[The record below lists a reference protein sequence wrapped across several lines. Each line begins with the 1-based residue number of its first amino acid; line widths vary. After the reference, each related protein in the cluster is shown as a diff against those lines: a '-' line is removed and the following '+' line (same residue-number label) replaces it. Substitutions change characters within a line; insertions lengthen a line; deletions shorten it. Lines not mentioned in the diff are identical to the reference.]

1 MKAVVRNGEW
11 VVTTNY
17 IQHTNSNGSVVMVV
31 VGLEVD
37 LVWVVF
43 LQMNMTLVQ
52 VPTPEGPLYNKG
64 LFPDYV
70 YRAMNAKE
78 ADLALGDLTL
88 DMFLFSY
95 FDCTNTYYIF
105 SVSWYVPCFVKYPRW
120 SSIFRIL
127 SVELWLVLMISIVTA
142 SISTTLVGRYSCTS
156 EWQGYKTLTS
166 SLTNIWAIILGV
178 AVSTMPRAPSLRLL
192 FLAWVCFSLA
202 FSTVIQAFLT
212 TFLIDS
218 GYKTPIQ
225 NTDELSASVIKL
237 VYTTEYSSIFE
248 IVVKTEA
255 SNIQRNSVNC
265 PSSEF
270 WENWAIYHKNVS
282 ILFADDVVEEN
293 SGFGFLLARTL
304 NPCCAD

>member
-1 MKAVVRNGEW
+1 
-11 VVTTNY
+11 
-17 IQHTNSNGSVVMVV
+17 
-31 VGLEVD
+31 
-37 LVWVVF
+37 
-43 LQMNMTLVQ
+43 
-52 VPTPEGPLYNKG
+52 
-64 LFPDYV
+64 
-70 YRAMNAKE
+70 
-78 ADLALGDLTL
+78 
-88 DMFLFSY
+88 
-95 FDCTNTYYIF
+95 
-105 SVSWYVPCFVKYPRW
+105 
-120 SSIFRIL
+120 
-127 SVELWLVLMISIVTA
+127 
-142 SISTTLVGRYSCTS
+142 
-156 EWQGYKTLTS
+156 
-166 SLTNIWAIILGV
+166 
-178 AVSTMPRAPSLRLL
+178 
-192 FLAWVCFSLA
+192 
-202 FSTVIQAFLT
+202 VIQAFLT

>member
-1 MKAVVRNGEW
+1 ME
-11 VVTTNY
+11 
-17 IQHTNSNGSVVMVV
+17 
-31 VGLEVD
+31 LD
-37 LVWVVF
+37 LLWIV
-43 LQMNMTLVQ
+43 LQQINMTLVL

-70 YRAMNAKE
+70 YRATNAKE

-166 SLTNIWAIILGV
+166 SLTNIWALILGL
-178 AVSTMPRAPSLRLL
+178 AGSTMPRAPFLRLL
-192 FLAWVCFSLA
+192 FFAWV
-202 FSTVIQAFLT
+202 
-212 TFLIDS
+212 
-218 GYKTPIQ
+218 
-225 NTDELSASVIKL
+225 
-237 VYTTEYSSIFE
+237 
-248 IVVKTEA
+248 
-255 SNIQRNSVNC
+255 
-265 PSSEF
+265 
-270 WENWAIYHKNVS
+270 
-282 ILFADDVVEEN
+282 
-293 SGFGFLLARTL
+293 
-304 NPCCAD
+304 